1 MQDPRRILI
10 IDGDPSFRSNAA
22 RFLTE
27 RGYDVRGTPNA
38 KQGLDAMREQRPD
51 FVLVDLN
58 LSEPGFDLV
67 DTVIASPERPR
78 VIGVAQTARVPEV
91 VAAIKAGA
99 LDVLERPVDGERLC
113 RIMERSERP
122 SVAPASGSGNAR
134 PVGLA
139 RDPQIDTL
147 VADSDVMR
155 AVLARV
161 ERLAGQESTIVLE
174 GEFGSG
180 QEGVARHYH
189 ATCPR
194 AGGPFVHVSREGN
207 AEEELFGSADT
218 MSAFA
223 RAKGGIV
230 YIESL
235 VALGKSG
242 QDRLAKLL
250 HGLAAARLNGGGVRW
265 PPMIVG
271 IERPIDIEV
280 SAGLVREDLAQL
292 LGRAPIVVPP
302 LRNRREDIPELVY
315 RAVSAI
321 QHAVGAPASEVDP
334 AVMQDLV
341 ARDWENNI
349 PELVGVIRRS
359 ACFDA
364 HGGVVVDLSVN
375 YEPAPKPRPIVRVP
389 QQPVMAAPK
398 PAPAPVVEAAPPGW
412 HPTLD
417 DEGLVQPYD
426 VYEAEIFRF
435 ALKNTGG
442 CVSRAAEMLGV
453 GRATMYR
460 KMRAYDIVVPPVAER
475 SIARSR
481 RARKRRA
488 EAREKQAAARQQHSA
503 PKKTGTDDLVVQS
516 S

>member
-10 IDGDPSFRSNAA
+10 IDGDPSFRTNAA

-27 RGYDVRGTPNA
+27 QGYDVHGSPNA
-38 KQGLDAMREQRPD
+38 QQGLEAVREKRPQ
-51 FVLVDLN
+51 FVLVDLA

-67 DTVIASPERPR
+67 DAISASPERPR
-78 VIGVAQTARVPEV
+78 VIGVAQSARVPEV
-91 VAAIKAGA
+91 VAAVRSGA

-113 RIMERSERP
+113 RIMERSQRP
-122 SVAPASGSGNAR
+122 APAPASGGASRR

-139 RDPQIDTL
+139 KDPQIDTL

-155 AVLARV
+155 SVLARV
-161 ERLAGQESTIVLE
+161 ERLAGQENTIVLE
-174 GEFGSG
+174 GEPGSG

-189 ATCPR
+189 ATSPR
-194 AGGPFVHVSREGN
+194 ASGPFVVVPREAG
-207 AEEELFGSADT
+207 AEEALFGSANT
-218 MSAFA
+218 VSAFA

-230 YIESL
+230 YVESL
-235 VALGKSG
+235 VSLGKGG

-271 IERPIDIEV
+271 IERPIDLEV
-280 SAGLVREDLAQL
+280 AGGRVREDLAQL
-292 LGRAPIVVPP
+292 LGRAPVVVPP
-302 LRNRREDIPELVY
+302 LRSRPEDVPELVY
-315 RAVSAI
+315 RAISAI
-321 QHAVGAPASEVDP
+321 QHAVGAPAYEVDP
-334 AVMQDLV
+334 SVMQDLA
-341 ARDWENNI
+341 AREWENNI
-349 PELVGVIRRS
+349 PELVAAVRRS
-359 ACFDA
+359 SCFDER
-364 HGGVVVDLSVN
+364 GSVVIDLSVN
-375 YEPAPKPRPIVRVP
+375 YEPAPPPRPVVR
-389 QQPVMAAPK
+389 AAPAPIAPPK
-398 PAPAPVVEAAPPGW
+398 PAPVVEPEPAGW
-412 HPTLD
+412 APTLD
-417 DEGLVQPYD
+417 DEGLVRPYD
-426 VYEAEIFRF
+426 AYEAEIFRF

-488 EAREKQAAARQQHSA
+488 EQREKAAAKAST
-503 PKKTGTDDLVVQS
+503 PTTDDVRQS